1 MLAAAAAAAAVG
13 SSRLLRPFMTE
24 SATAHAAIAAD
35 ARGVQPADSARRQA
49 NCPRATAAEAGRGGE
64 WPQLLSPSPSA
75 PSASAPSAPSAA
87 AAEAVPA
94 SSAPASSAAAS
105 SAAAS
110 SAGDLASRQAKC
122 SRTTAEAGRRGEWP
136 QLHSPLGRL
145 ATLVTA
151 LWGRMACLT
160 LKPAPGVRVLVTRR
174 PARESSSPGTWL
186 GLGLGLGLGL
196 RFRV

>member
-105 SAAAS
+105 SA
-110 SAGDLASRQAKC
+110 GDLASRQAKC